1 MRPRLTHPARPL
13 RAVSVLAAGL
23 IAAGILSTLSP
34 ASAQTQ
40 TAPGAAAGDDFQAC
54 LARLQDQARAR
65 DLPPAIVEEVIPG
78 MQQQERVLELDR
90 RQPEFMQTFGR
101 YLALRVTDTR
111 IEQGREKLAEHADLL
126 ASLRERYGVP
136 GHYLVA
142 FWGLE
147 TNYGGYLG
155 TMPTLD
161 SLATLACDPR
171 RSDYFT
177 AEFLTALE
185 LMERE
190 NLTPEQMQGSWAG
203 AMGHTQFMPS
213 AYWQYA
219 LDGDGDERA
228 DLWRSETD
236 ALTSAAHFLN
246 RLGWEPDLRWG
257 REVLL
262 PNDFDYL
269 QAGSGAWRPLAE
281 WSADGLRRTDGRPL
295 PAADVDAM
303 LLVPA
308 GADGPAFLVYRNF
321 EVIMRWNRSESY
333 AISVGLL
340 ADRIAGAGGLNRP
353 PPNDEALRVSEV
365 EAIQATLADRG
376 YDPGPA
382 DGIWGPAT
390 RRALAAFEQDSG
402 RVADGYPDPDTVAAL
417 LANDD

>member
-1 MRPRLTHPARPL
+1 MRPRPTHPARPL
-13 RAVSVLAAGL
+13 RAASVLAAGL

-40 TAPGAAAGDDFQAC
+40 PAPATAAGEDFQAC

-65 DLPPAIVEEVIPG
+65 DLPPAIVDEVIPG
-78 MQQQERVLELDR
+78 MQQQARVLELDR

-177 AEFLTALE
+177 GEFLTALE

-190 NLTPEQMQGSWAG
+190 NLTPAQMQGSWAG

-262 PNDFDYL
+262 PNNFDYL
-269 QAGSGAWRPLAE
+269 QAGSGAWRPLAD

-365 EAIQATLADRG
+365 EAIQATLAARG

-402 RVADGYPDPDTVAAL
+402 RVADGYPDPDTVNTL
-417 LANDD
+417 LAADD